1 MKKKITALLLVLVMV
16 MTCFVAC
23 GDKDKKDEEKK
34 KSSYKDIYEMLEDIG
49 KVDKGTVTLSADFD
63 LGQEGNGKITVT
75 LGTDG
80 KGNASIGA
88 SVKADVKDAK
98 LDFAVDD
105 LMVVKDKFM
114 YLNLGGI
121 LKAVSGIEPDAAKM
135 LGDIELDY
143 FAIPLPDDLETK
155 TVDSVKNDGMK
166 LVVDFLKKALADA
179 KISGED
185 TDFTVEFTSV
195 KSYQTVLN
203 TLADYLEKDVLDT
216 VKNSTKDSDLKNID
230 LNKYV
235 EKLINYYYDDVVEL
249 AGALEMSKEDVDK
262 MIEEIKKEDLNQ
274 ALESEAGEIV
284 DLEEIEGK
292 LKEAAA
298 QIREEANNLTEEDI
312 KGIDLKFNVK
322 SVDGGFKLKGTMV
335 ASKDGKEAK
344 IDATVRISGDVPTIS
359 APSKITRLRD
369 FKPLISML
377 LGSLGGLGGLG
388 GGMDFDD

>member
-1 MKKKITALLLVLVMV
+1 MKKKLTALLLVLVMV

-23 GDKDKKDEEKK
+23 GDKDKKKDKETK

-49 KVDKGTVTLSADFD
+49 KINKGTVSIAADFD
-63 LGQEGNGKITVT
+63 LGQTGNGKISLTV
-75 LGTDG
+75 GTDG
-80 KGNASIGA
+80 KGNATLGA
-88 SVKADVKDAK
+88 SIKADVKDAK
-98 LDFAVDD
+98 IDFSVDD
-105 LMVVKDKFM
+105 LMVVKDKMM

-121 LKAVSGIEPDAAKM
+121 MKAVASIEPDAAKM

-143 FAIPLPDDLETK
+143 FAVPLPDDLETK

-185 TDFTVEFTSV
+185 TEFTVEFPDV

-235 EKLINYYYDDVVEL
+235 EKLINYYYDDIVEI
-249 AGALEMSKEDVDK
+249 AGALEMDKAQVDEL
-262 MIEEIKKEDLNQ
+262 IAEIKKQDMSELV
-274 ALESEAGEIV
+274 ESEAGDLV
-284 DLEEIEGK
+284 DTEEIEAK
-292 LKEAAA
+292 LREAAA
-298 QIREEANNLTEEDI
+298 EVRKLATELTEDDVKGMDI
-312 KGIDLKFNVK
+312 KLNVK
-322 SVDGGFKLKGTMV
+322 SVDGGFKIKGTMV

-344 IDATVRISGDVPTIS
+344 IDATIRISEDVPTIS
-359 APSKITRLRD
+359 VPSKITKLRD
-369 FKPLISML
+369 FKPLISMFM
-377 LGSLGGLGGLG
+377 GSLS
-388 GGMDFDD
+388 GMMN